1 MIEPRYIYDDP
12 IIARE
17 AITGFTPND
26 FDTFTYSIRQG
37 FNEMWLT
44 QGFNWLKYHDFDI
57 TGSRESP
64 TILEDNWNE
73 EHPSYREGLNYRDM
87 TEFQADLL
95 AKNYDK
101 QLFYQT
107 WFQNVGAWD
116 GYRIGGFL
124 VGSLPDP
131 INLIP
136 LGGGIVHLTKVGNIA
151 RKSLN
156 LSAKNLALAPI
167 KMAGTLTKEGFE
179 TAGLAGLASVAIYSN
194 KNLYQEEY
202 GVSDIGVDMAFAFG
216 AGFAL
221 GNFARAKRTWDSWS
235 PGKKQGEIIKT
246 ATDANGDTTS
256 PLDPSMR
263 SDDPNLEA
271 SNTPKTKDPDFDSTK
286 KLKEINEQAEINAK
300 ADDVPEPELEA
311 TPLWKN
317 WRDSI
322 VKDQTVI
329 EIFDSLGDIADDVLD
344 FARSCVKNVGKQL

>member
-1 MIEPRYIYDDP
+1 MIPMDYPYADP
-12 IIARE
+12 TIARE
-17 AITGFTPND
+17 AIMGFTPND
-26 FDTFTYSIRQG
+26 FDTFTYSVRQG

-44 QGFNWLKYHDFDI
+44 QGYDLIKYADA
-57 TGSRESP
+57 G
-64 TILEDNWNE
+64 ILDSSKIQEEHWNE
-73 EHPSYREGLNYRDM
+73 EHPSYRDGLEFRDM
-87 TEFQADLL
+87 SELQAQLL
-95 AKNYDK
+95 AENYDR
-101 QLFYQT
+101 QMFYQT

-131 INLIP
+131 INLVP
-136 LGGGIVHLTKVGNIA
+136 LGGGIAHLARIGNLA
-151 RKSLN
+151 RKSVQGSKAGL
-156 LSAKNLALAPI
+156 LSLPI
-167 KMAGTLTKEGFE
+167 RTIGTLSKEGVE
-179 TAGLAGLASVAIYSN
+179 TAGLAGLATTVIYTN
-194 KNLYQEEY
+194 KNVYQEEY
-202 GVSDIGVDMAFAFG
+202 GLTDVGVDMAFAFG
-216 AGFAL
+216 AGFAF

-235 PGKKQGEIIKT
+235 SGKKQGEIIKN
-246 ATDANGDTTS
+246 ATEANGDVNNVIDETIH
-256 PLDPSMR
+256 
-263 SDDPNLEA
+263 SDDPELDA

-300 ADDVPEPELEA
+300 ADDVPELELEA